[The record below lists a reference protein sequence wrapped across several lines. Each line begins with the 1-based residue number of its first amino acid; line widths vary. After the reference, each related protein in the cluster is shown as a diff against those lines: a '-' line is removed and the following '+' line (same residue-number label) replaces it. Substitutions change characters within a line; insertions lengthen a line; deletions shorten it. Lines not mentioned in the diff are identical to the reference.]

1 MKPCD
6 FLSLARIMSSDES
19 QRKAHFDLQS
29 LGENM
34 TGYRA
39 YKHIIFSTD
48 ENVTHLFTL
57 LFIPFS

>member
-1 MKPCD
+1 
-6 FLSLARIMSSDES
+6 MSSDES